1 MVAVAGKFSIRGVG
15 GNGGLKICAAGD
27 FSGRQPHGFFGW
39 QMGGEHNSL
48 VNLWARGR
56 SLPERGR
63 NGSAESPASVAP

>member
-1 MVAVAGKFSIRGVG
+1 MAAVVGKFPIRGVG

-27 FSGRQPHGFFGW
+27 FSGRRAHSFFSW
-39 QMGGEHNSL
+39 QMGGEHNGL

-63 NGSAESPASVAP
+63 DGSAESPTSVAP